1 MNRVTSITSR
11 IEARTYDGDWQ
22 RNDTRNNLSEKHG
35 TESGLILL
43 TLHGMAGYQLVALV
57 LGGSITR
64 KVQLLETGKLHLT
77 IRRLSRRRWTHP
89 RASNSKEQLGRQA
102 KTVQLPRVAVHFV
115 TKFARKTDDKVL
127 DERNADRT
135 SASSL
140 SDIATWKKQC
150 QKFTPK
156 GGAGFPF
163 MLTFSHE
170 FFTLSV
176 DAGD

>member
-1 MNRVTSITSR
+1 M
-11 IEARTYDGDWQ
+11 ARCQ
-22 RNDTRNNLSEKHG
+22 P
-35 TESGLILL
+35 
-43 TLHGMAGYQLVALV
+43 VALV

-64 KVQLLETGKLHLT
+64 KVQLPETGKLHLT

-156 GGAGFPF
+156 GGGRFFLLCSPF
-163 MLTFSHE
+163 HTNFHAVSRCRRLDSITRTCLKS
-170 FFTLSV
+170 SN
-176 DAGD
+176 